1 MKRIALLSIALLV
14 GGILSGCLSVPPEI
28 ATAIDGNAKTANEF
42 AAFYSKLIDCKEPIE
57 VTALWAEYKCEECAT
72 PDEEK
77 LHQKAK
83 LNANVV
89 RALKLKEWAEKNK

>member
-1 MKRIALLSIALLV
+1 MKKLMLILCAV
-14 GGILSGCLSVPPEI
+14 MFLSGCLTIPPEI
-28 ATAIDGNAKTANEF
+28 VTAIDGNAKTANEF

-57 VTALWAEYKCEECAT
+57 VAALWAEYKCAECAT